1 MTSITAGSIHIGP
14 AYWAV
19 ASFAVLLLAVDVLGG
34 FLAYFVLLPAV
45 ATCLTAILLAI
56 RSQGRVRAV
65 MATTLVA
72 AAISADVIW
81 VGSLN
86 LG

>member
-1 MTSITAGSIHIGP
+1 M
-14 AYWAV
+14 

-45 ATCLTAILLAI
+45 ATCLTAILLATTVVI
-56 RSQGRVRAV
+56 
-65 MATTLVA
+65 TLVA